1 VASLIL
7 AAGNRR
13 DCFVAVDPAG
23 GHHSPNKKLT
33 GLTLAEIRQRLGD
46 LDRTQLPSVDQA
58 QRMQRARSAAHERQR
73 ASREFSV
80 RRKIAP
86 EASQQRKHG
95 GGPDR
100 RRRYQPPRAQ
110 AAERIIGMDDATPI
124 PDADASGSTARW

>member
-1 VASLIL
+1 MASLIL

-23 GHHSPNKKLT
+23 GHHSPNKKFT
-33 GLTLAEIRQRLGD
+33 GLTFAEIRQRLGN
-46 LDRTQLPSVDQA
+46 LDGTQLPSVDQA
-58 QRMQRARSAAHERQR
+58 QRIQRARSAAHERQR

-95 GGPDR
+95 GGRTGDDAISH
-100 RRRYQPPRAQ
+100 PRAQ